1 MSIFRS
7 AKDKTPEPVK
17 IAWASNQAEA
27 EMIQGILQSE
37 GIPSL
42 VQRAKGFD
50 VADFLA
56 AGPRYVLVPASA
68 ERRAR
73 ELLDRSD
80 NEPLPGE

>member
-7 AKDKTPEPVK
+7 SRDRTPEPVQV
-17 IAWASNQAEA
+17 AWASNQAEA

-68 ERRAR
+68 EQRAR
-73 ELLDRSD
+73 ELLDRSGT
-80 NEPLPGE
+80 EPLPGE